1 MWPTSNTDGDII
13 GDHVTLFCVEMT
25 CHVMTPG
32 SANAN
37 VVHRYPSA
45 DVIQELD
52 LWPWTV
58 DPDPGPI
65 QVKLEPLTD
74 WFAWISAQIRV
85 IGGIRIFEVGGSE
98 GQGGG
103 HRGQKKIIAIGLSTE
118 EN

>member
-52 LWPWTV
+52 L
-58 DPDPGPI
+58 
-65 QVKLEPLTD
+65 
-74 WFAWISAQIRV
+74 
-85 IGGIRIFEVGGSE
+85 
-98 GQGGG
+98 
-103 HRGQKKIIAIGLSTE
+103 
-118 EN
+118 